1 MGEENVEKVAIIP
14 DFSSFPKD
22 GKIEAKKVVTST
34 RCRVSSVASARL
46 KKQSLRLFSSVSVT
60 GKMRRP

>member
-22 GKIEAKKVVTST
+22 GKIEAKKSGTST
-34 RCRVSSVASARL
+34 LHWVLSEASTRL
-46 KKQSLRLFSSVSVT
+46 KKQSSRLFSSVSVT